1 MIKKQI
7 PGFQSDIYLFL
18 ETIGGE
24 MTISKSTYYVSFTKI
39 HATVRNTILFPFFS
53 TSGVKK
59 LKCTDILIF
68 LYFFTV
74 SSDGLKRVISMQG
87 FLSEDM
93 SGKIIL
99 DIIIPPLSE
108 QANVRTYKVKA
119 KFMIKT
125 L

>member
-1 MIKKQI
+1 
-7 PGFQSDIYLFL
+7 
-18 ETIGGE
+18 
-24 MTISKSTYYVSFTKI
+24 
-39 HATVRNTILFPFFS
+39 
-53 TSGVKK
+53 
-59 LKCTDILIF
+59 
-68 LYFFTV
+68 
-74 SSDGLKRVISMQG
+74 MQG

-125 L
+125 LLSLFSTNFNIN